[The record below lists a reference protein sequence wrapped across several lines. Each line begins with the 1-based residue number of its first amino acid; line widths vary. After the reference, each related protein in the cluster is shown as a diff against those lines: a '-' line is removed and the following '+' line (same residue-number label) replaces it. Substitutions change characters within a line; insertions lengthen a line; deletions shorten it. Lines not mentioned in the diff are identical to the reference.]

1 MTQTSAIPA
10 PDFGAFSVRHVEE
23 TKRHAAPSST
33 LPPLVLTRSGLV
45 TTQKSTSVNASFV
58 AAILDS
64 PAKPGPMAR
73 SLVGAQTAVQ
83 QTPPEDPPDSTSEKL
98 SQPSSP
104 TSIVVS
110 PSCAEIRKKRAIVVA
125 KIAVAVAS
133 ILAIAA
139 AAGAIGYFAFPLVT
153 AGDSLKAASMMATK
167 GIGIALVGGAVGMG
181 IGGTIVAPAC
191 FLKPLLT
198 VTDHN
203 VRDCLEFLVKEVAC
217 ALLGGSGGAVLASA
231 GAGVA
236 IL

>member
-1 MTQTSAIPA
+1 MAFTSSIPA

-33 LPPLVLTRSGLV
+33 LQPLVLTRSGLV

-73 SLVGAQTAVQ
+73 PLVGAETAVQ
-83 QTPPEDPPDSTSEKL
+83 HTPNDPPDGTSEKL
-98 SQPSSP
+98 SHLSSP
-104 TSIVVS
+104 TPIVVRTS
-110 PSCAEIRKKRAIVVA
+110 RAEIRKNQAIVVA

-167 GIGIALVGGAVGMG
+167 GIGIALMGGAVGMG

-191 FLKPLLT
+191 FLKPLFT

-217 ALLGGSGGAVLASA
+217 ALLGGSGGAVLAAA